1 MANSINL
8 KIKVDDDGSLSI
20 IGSEAKKA
28 AAETDKLGT
37 STDELSKKRNRYN
50 KLEKGTAQL
59 GANTTKSFAK
69 QSQTVGSGLVPAY
82 AVLASNVFALSAAY
96 NFFKRAADVK
106 LLEQSQVAFAEKTGT
121 ALGSVTQRLREASD
135 GLLGFREAGEAAAIG
150 LAKGFSPSQ
159 LEDLAEGARKASTAL
174 GRDFQDSFDRLIRGA
189 SKAEPE
195 LLDELGITL
204 RLEEATQRY
213 ADAIGRNRDELNA
226 AQRSQAVLIE
236 TQRQLNE
243 LFGDVDGATNPFVKL
258 SKTLEDIIKSA
269 TQFILPVFE
278 GIANILNKSG
288 AAAVAA
294 FGLLALS
301 IGKAAL
307 PMDAIKEKFGDI
319 ETASKEKLDNAKGA
333 LRDFQADIE
342 KTNKKLDDAKVA
354 SAKSVARGILKEGDK
369 AGGSALVQKVAKGQE
384 LTPQQK
390 GQLKKMLKDAEAQ
403 YKQSGAIL
411 KNTFQGVNIDMVR
424 SLKLSLAKMDQ
435 SNVGFFKRA
444 GLMWDKAGLKAR
456 IYFQTIKN
464 FGTKTFLAA
473 GKAAAFMGKQMDRAM
488 RLAGV
493 VGILIMIKELVMAVV
508 NSPFSIIRSVAAGID
523 TVLNFVAKGI
533 NYIAPGFFGFIDSFL
548 NGWRTVVKS
557 VKMMF
562 SDMIS
567 TVLGGLDSFVNDIVD
582 KINGFISSLNA
593 FTGKD
598 FGLIE
603 FSSNLQGSFAGFGQ
617 GAIEVSNLAGEFKPL
632 NTESST
638 FVQMLEESSFGKFLK
653 GFQDGR
659 QATAASNEALN
670 SYIDNLDVLK
680 ESLSNV
686 VAGMSEETDAAK
698 KGLSVAKAL
707 QSMQVSSALSAINK
721 KRLGGFDEN
730 DGLTDSETLGFVMNA
745 KDREEATRALMEAL
759 EGLGSVSESYQRAVQ
774 NMNFEELER
783 LEAAASAAVSGSSTL
798 KTGIDE
804 IGTQLRDTLGGGDIL
819 GAIRNLEE
827 LKRTS
832 EDTSNAFTTLGQ
844 NEAAIKALKD
854 YNEAL
859 KATGMTADEFL
870 AKLYAIDIAQRALNI
885 AETAASFTSGSLA
898 TSLNLQNSIRADQIR
913 LMTIEMQLK
922 TNLEV
927 ADREK
932 LEREKQLLQIKTQL
946 AGAQL
951 RLNAAQ
957 QIGSRI
963 GSSSLPG
970 AFAGQQARDAAGAAV
985 QNAQNVLEGLRQ
997 RISDGEDLT
1006 KELEAA
1012 QAALQI
1018 AQAQN
1023 IQVSIS
1029 TAISTFDNL
1038 AEDFRKLGPEGE
1050 LMAAMSSG
1058 IANIAETFTS
1068 AFQIIGTEGA
1078 SAADKIMAGMS
1089 AAMSIIQTI
1098 GSVQKAASEQRVRAL
1113 DQEIEA
1119 EKKRDG
1125 KSKQSLAKISQL
1137 EKKKDAEKRKAF
1149 EADKKMKIAQTIM
1162 ATATGAM
1169 EAYKAMVG
1177 IPYVGPAIAA
1187 AAAAVVVAMGA
1198 QQLAT
1203 IQSMTYNG
1211 GGGSVSASG
1220 PQTITAGQ
1228 RRDSVDLAKSR
1239 SARGEL
1245 GYFRGESGTG
1255 GPEAF
1260 TPAFSGYRNR
1270 AEGGNTAFMVGEQG
1284 PELFVPEIPGRI
1296 VPNDDIT
1303 PMTSTNVSFNINTI
1317 DASGVEDLLVEQR
1330 GNIIGMIRQAAN
1342 SYGQDFVEG
1351 VDTSVF
1357 TPSAGGV
1364 NRY

>member
-8 KIKVDDDGSLSI
+8 KIKVDDDGSLSVI
-20 IGSEAKKA
+20 ANEAKKA
-28 AAETDKLGT
+28 AGATDKLGA

-288 AAAVAA
+288 VAAVAA

-301 IGKAAL
+301 IGKAAI
-307 PMDAIKEKFGDI
+307 PMDTIKEKFGEI
-319 ETASKEKLDNAKGA
+319 GKASTEKLEKAKGA
-333 LRDFQADIE
+333 LKDFKADIE
-342 KTNKKLDDAKVA
+342 KTNKALNDAKIA

-369 AGGSALVQKVAKGQE
+369 AAGSALVQKVAKGQE
-384 LTPQQK
+384 LTPQQR

-411 KNTFQGVNIDMVR
+411 KNTFQGVNIEMVR

-435 SNVGFFKRA
+435 SNIGFFKKQQMRFKKYQLYA
-444 GLMWDKAGLKAR
+444 
-456 IYFQTIKN
+456 QTAFTYVQN
-464 FGTKTFLAA
+464 AGTKSFLAL
-473 GKAAAFMGKQMDRAM
+473 GKAAAFAGRQMDKAM
-488 RLAGV
+488 QFAGAI
-493 VGILIMIKELVMAVV
+493 GTLLLIKELVMAII
-508 NSPFSIIRSVAAGID
+508 NSPFSIIRAIASGMD
-523 TVLNFVAKGI
+523 TVFNFIAKGI
-533 NYIAPGFFGFIDSFL
+533 NFIAPTFYRFLDGFL
-548 NGWRTVVKS
+548 NGWRRIEKGVKTV
-557 VKMMF
+557 F

-567 TVLGGLDSFVNDIVD
+567 SVLKGLDSFINDIVG
-582 KINGFISSLNA
+582 KINGFITSLNM

-598 FGLIE
+598 FGLVE
-603 FSSNLQGSFAGFGQ
+603 FTSNLAGSFEGFGK
-617 GAIEVSNLAGEFKPL
+617 GAIEVSNMAGEFKPL
-632 NTESST
+632 NTESSK
-638 FVQMLEESSFGKFLK
+638 FVQMLEQSPFGKFLK
-653 GFQDGR
+653 GFQDSR
-659 QATAASNEALN
+659 EATAASTESLN
-670 SYIDNLDVLK
+670 AYIDSLDVLK
-680 ESLSNV
+680 ESLNNIV
-686 VAGMSEETDAAK
+686 VGMKEETDAAK
-698 KGLSVAKAL
+698 KGLSAAKAL
-707 QSMQVSSALSAINK
+707 QSLQVSSALKAINK
-721 KRLGGFDEN
+721 KRLGGYDEN
-730 DGLTDSETLGFVMNA
+730 DNLTDSNTLGFVMNA
-745 KDREEATRALMEAL
+745 KDREEATRALMESLAGL
-759 EGLGSVSESYQRAVQ
+759 EVVSASYQRAVQ

-783 LEAAASAAVSGSSTL
+783 LEAAASLAVSGSANL
-798 KTGIDE
+798 NNGINE
-804 IGTQLRDTLGGGDIL
+804 IGTQLRDTLGSGDIL
-819 GAIRNLEE
+819 GAINNLEG
-827 LKRTS
+827 LKRTA
-832 EDTSNAFTTLGQ
+832 EDTAGAFTTLGQ

-859 KATGMTADEFL
+859 KETGMTADEFL
-870 AKLYAIDIAQRALNI
+870 VKLRALVIAQNGLAV
-885 AETAASFTSGSLA
+885 AETAASFTSGALA
-898 TSLNLQNSIRADQIR
+898 TKLNLQNSLRADSIR
-913 LMTIEMQLK
+913 LQTIEMQLNTK
-922 TNLEV
+922 MEPV
-927 ADREK
+927 KRAE
-932 LEREKQLLQIKTQL
+932 LEREKALLEIKTKL
-946 AGAQL
+946 ADAQL

-957 QIGSRI
+957 EIGSRI

-970 AFAGQQARDAAGAAV
+970 AFAGAQAREAADAAVESAKNTIEEIKLKIMEGRATTEELRAAE
-985 QNAQNVLEGLRQ
+985 AVL
-997 RISDGEDLT
+997 
-1006 KELEAA
+1006 AN
-1012 QAALQI
+1012 
-1018 AQAQN
+1018 AQAQSV
-1023 IQVSIS
+1023 QVSLS
-1029 TAISTFDNL
+1029 NTISTFDNL
-1038 AEDFRKLGPEGE
+1038 AEDFKKLGPEGE
-1050 LMAAMSSG
+1050 LMSAMASG
-1058 IANIAETFTS
+1058 IANITQSFTS
-1068 AFQIIGTEGA
+1068 AFEIIGTAGVSTSEKIL
-1078 SAADKIMAGMS
+1078 AAMG
-1089 AAMSIIQTI
+1089 AAMSIINAM
-1098 GSVQKAASEQRVRAL
+1098 GSVQKAASDQRVRAL
-1113 DQEIEA
+1113 DQEIAA

-1125 KSKQSLAKISQL
+1125 KSKESLAKISQL
-1137 EKKKDAEKRKAF
+1137 EKKKEAEKRKAF
-1149 EADKKMKIAQTIM
+1149 EADKKMKM
-1162 ATATGAM
+1162 AATVINTASAIVAILDDVPFPYNFVLAGI
-1169 EAYKAMVG
+1169 VG
-1177 IPYVGPAIAA
+1177 
-1187 AAAAVVVAMGA
+1187 AMGA
-1198 QQLAT
+1198 KQLAT
-1203 IQSMTYNG
+1203 ISSMTYQG
-1211 GGGSVSASG
+1211 GASSIGDSA
-1220 PQTITAGQ
+1220 PTTISIGN
-1228 RRDSVDLAKSR
+1228 RKNSVDLAKSQ

-1245 GYFRGESGTG
+1245 AYFRGAQGQG

-1284 PELFVPEIPGRI
+1284 PELFVPEMPGRI
-1296 VPNDDIT
+1296 VANDDIA
-1303 PMTSTNVSFNINTI
+1303 PVTSTNVSFNINTI

-1357 TPSAGGV
+1357 TQSAGGV
-1364 NRY
+1364 SRY

>member
-8 KIKVDDDGSLSI
+8 KIKVDDDGTLSI

-28 AAETDKLGT
+28 AAETDKLGA
-37 STDELSKKRNRYN
+37 STDQLSKKKNRYN
-50 KLEKGTAQL
+50 KLEKGAAQL

-82 AVLASNVFALSAAY
+82 AVLASNVFALSAAF

-243 LFGDVDGATNPFVKL
+243 LFGDVEGATNPFVKL

-319 ETASKEKLDNAKGA
+319 ETASKEKLDKAKGA
-333 LRDFQADIE
+333 LADFKADIE
-342 KTNKKLDDAKVA
+342 KTNKALDDAKVA
-354 SAKSVARGILKEGDK
+354 SAKSVARGILKEGDR
-369 AGGSALVQKVAKGQE
+369 ATGSALVQKVAKGQE
-384 LTPQQK
+384 LTPQQR

-403 YKQSGAIL
+403 YKESGAIL
-411 KNTFQGVNIDMVR
+411 KNTFQGVNIEMVR
-424 SLKLSLAKMDQ
+424 SLKISLAKMDQ
-435 SNVGFFKRA
+435 ANVGFFKRT
-444 GLMWDKAGLKAR
+444 GLLFKKGELTAR
-456 IYFQTIKN
+456 KYYQVIKN
-464 FGTKTFLAA
+464 IGTQSFLAA

-493 VGILIMIKELVMAVV
+493 IGILIMIKELVMAVV

-533 NYIAPGFFGFIDSFL
+533 NYIAPGFFGFIDSFI

-632 NTESST
+632 NTESSK

-659 QATAASNEALN
+659 QATAASNEAL
-670 SYIDNLDVLK
+670 SAYIDNLDVLK

-686 VAGMSEETDAAK
+686 VAGMAEETDAAK

-783 LEAAASAAVSGSSTL
+783 LEAAASAAVSGSSSL

-832 EDTSNAFTTLGQ
+832 QDTSNAFTTLGQ

-859 KATGMTADEFL
+859 KETGMTADEFL
-870 AKLYAIDIAQRALNI
+870 AKLYSIDIAQRSLSI

-898 TSLNLQNSIRADQIR
+898 TSLKLQNSIRADQIR

-922 TNLEV
+922 TNMDAAKRVE
-927 ADREK
+927 
-932 LEREKQLLQIKTQL
+932 LERERELLKIKTGL
-946 AGAQL
+946 AAAQL

-970 AFAGQQARDAAGAAV
+970 AFAGQQARDATGKAV
-985 QNAQNVLEGLRQ
+985 ENAQNVVEELKLKVMQGEATVDELR
-997 RISDGEDLT
+997 
-1006 KELEAA
+1006 AA
-1012 QAALQI
+1012 ETALQI

-1023 IQVSIS
+1023 IQASIS
-1029 TAISTFDNL
+1029 TAISTFDRL
-1038 AEDFRKLGPEGE
+1038 AEDFKKLGPEGE

-1058 IANIAETFTS
+1058 IANIAQTFTS
-1068 AFQIIGTEGA
+1068 AFEIIGTAGVSA
-1078 SAADKIMAGMS
+1078 SEKILAGMS

-1125 KSKQSLAKISQL
+1125 KSKESLAKISQL
-1137 EKKKDAEKRKAF
+1137 EKKKEAEKRKAF

-1177 IPYVGPAIAA
+1177 IPYVGPALAA

-1245 GYFRGESGTG
+1245 AYFRGESGTG

-1284 PELFVPEIPGRI
+1284 PELFVPEVPGRI
-1296 VPNDDIT
+1296 VPNDDIA

-1317 DASGVEDLLVEQR
+1317 DASGVEDLLVAQR